1 VLCLNIYLNW
11 NYVLL
16 KCFVF
21 YLSVQHHQKEK
32 ILNPPDYFNQLNHDY
47 LALHRRKEDLFW
59 STYMGTSDD
68 HNSFADAEAV
78 LSAFIAAPSRIKE
91 TRDHLQSLSHEDQG
105 LKQGLAGWLA
115 FFEANAIESEQGR
128 DKMSALIRDEAALF
142 AKRQNYLMYF
152 DNAQGEQQQASLTVL
167 GASIRT
173 SDNEAVRRSAHQA
186 LLDLEQWV
194 LNNGYI
200 ELVKQRNDFAREQG
214 FRNFFD
220 YKVNKTEQMSPEQL
234 FAILDDFEE
243 RTRERNQ
250 ASISALAKAK
260 GDSAVAGHNFSYM
273 YSGDAA
279 RQLDPYV
286 PFSKSLRRWIESFGR
301 LNIDYSQADL
311 TLDLL
316 DREGKYQNGFCHGP
330 IPSFYSADRW
340 QAAKINFTSN
350 AKPDQI
356 GSGYDG
362 INTLFHE
369 GGHAAHFANV
379 KLNSPCFS
387 QEFAPTSMAYAETQ
401 SMFCDSL
408 LNDGDWLKNYAYNAE
423 GEVIPDVVIQTL
435 IEAKQP
441 FKAYEERSI
450 LVVPY
455 FEWALYSCDEAL
467 LTPEYLTK
475 LARDTEQR
483 ILGLAA
489 SPRPLLAIPHL
500 LSQEAACSY
509 QGYLLAHM
517 AVYQTRAYFTEK
529 FGYLT
534 DNPEIGPLLA
544 EHYWKRG
551 NAISHDATLRSLTGE
566 GFSAAYLAESCNKS
580 SEQAWQMELQKIN
593 AASLRVQAEPASL
606 NAAIS
611 IVDGNQLIASNQS
624 SDSELCDQFEEYIVE
639 RYGKNS

>member
-1 VLCLNIYLNW
+1 M
-11 NYVLL
+11 
-16 KCFVF
+16 
-21 YLSVQHHQKEK
+21 
-32 ILNPPDYFNQLNHDY
+32 NPQDYFNQLNEEY
-47 LALHRRKEDLFW
+47 LTLHRRKEDLFW

-68 HNSFADAEAV
+68 HSGFAEAEAEV
-78 LSAFIAAPSRIKE
+78 STFIASPHRIQE
-91 TRDHLQSLSHEDQG
+91 TREQLESLQQSANIDKDLEQG
-105 LKQGLAGWLA
+105 LQGWLA
-115 FFEANAIESEQGR
+115 FFEANAIESAEGR
-128 DKMSALIRDEAALF
+128 EKMAALIREESALF
-142 AKRQNYLMYF
+142 AKRQNYLMYCEN
-152 DNAQGEQQQASLTVL
+152 DEGERQEASLTVL
-167 GASIRT
+167 ATNIRT
-173 SDNEAVRRSAHQA
+173 SDKEAVRRSAHQA

-200 ELVKQRNDFAREQG
+200 ELVKQRNDFARQQG

-234 FAILDDFEE
+234 FSILDDFEL
-243 RTRERNQ
+243 RTRVRNQ
-250 ASISALAKAK
+250 ESIAALAKAK
-260 GDSAVAGHNFSYM
+260 GESAIEGHNFSYM

-301 LNIDYSQADL
+301 LNIDFSQADL

-316 DREGKYQNGFCHGP
+316 DRPGKYQNGFCHGP
-330 IPSFYSADRW
+330 IPAFYNRDQW
-340 QAAKINFTSN
+340 QPGKINFTSN

-408 LNDGDWLKNYAYNAE
+408 LNDGDWLKQYAQNAK
-423 GEVIPDVVIQTL
+423 GEAIPDSVVQAL

-441 FKAYEERSI
+441 FKAYGERSI

-455 FEWALYSCDEAL
+455 FEWAVYSCDEAL
-467 LTPEYLTK
+467 LTPEYLTQ
-475 LARDTEQR
+475 LARETEQR
-483 ILGLAA
+483 ILGIAV

-500 LSQEAACSY
+500 LSQESACSY

-544 EHYWKRG
+544 EHYWCPG
-551 NAISHDATLRSLTGE
+551 NSISHDATLRSLTGE
-566 GFSAAYLAESCNKS
+566 GFSAAYLAQSCNQTI
-580 SEQAWQMELQKIN
+580 EEAWQQEQQKIK
-593 AASLRVQAEPASL
+593 AALERPQTEPASL
-606 NAAIS
+606 NAAIR
-611 IVDGNQLIASNQS
+611 IVDGDQLLASNEL
-624 SDSELCDQFEEYIVE
+624 SDSELCDQFEACITQ
-639 RYGKNS
+639 RYGVNS